1 MKGCWKDDPAQRKT
15 MAEVVIVLEA
25 EASVQ

>member
-1 MKGCWKDDPAQRKT
+1 MEGCWKDDPAQRKT